1 MKITEGTLDLE
12 ISKRFPASSLNAL
25 REYMIA
31 SDRAGNEREVKH
43 VAAFLEDLI
52 TKAAYAVQDA
62 AIVHVVQTIE
72 PEEKT
77 LLGALG
83 PSSRKWWR
91 YHQMQD
97 QVTT

>member
-1 MKITEGTLDLE
+1 MMITEGTLDLE
-12 ISKRFPASSLNAL
+12 IAKRFPASSLDAL
-25 REYMIA
+25 REYLIA

-43 VAAFLEDLI
+43 IAAFIEDLV

-72 PEEKT
+72 PNDT
-77 LLGALG
+77 TVLGALG

-91 YHQMQD
+91 YHQMQN